1 MKLSVIIPTM
11 QKNTKILLKLL
22 KNISQDKVVDEI
34 ILIDNAG
41 KGFDKDILNVE
52 KVVPVINAENRY
64 VNPTWNQGVE
74 LAKNEYWALLNDD
87 ILVSDDFCTNVVS
100 KIKPSMGIIGVATDS
115 VQTLNPD
122 LVDNIF
128 VESAKDLK
136 LKVAKQRN
144 LYFGTAMFGSKKAY
158 YKIPEELLIWYGDD
172 YLFKMNNKKFRKNYN
187 ITNVK
192 IYHLHSLTSKRP
204 EFQGIL
210 KKEEKLFSEVYVPKL
225 YTIFE
230 RIFSVKNNY
239 ENGKKNKNLY
249 LLGLKINL
257 SSKEN
262 YDDKKDRPYF

>member
-136 LKVAKQRN
+136 LKVQ
-144 LYFGTAMFGSKKAY
+144 
-158 YKIPEELLIWYGDD
+158 
-172 YLFKMNNKKFRKNYN
+172 NNE
-187 ITNVK
+187 ICT
-192 IYHLHSLTSKRP
+192 LGQQCLA
-204 EFQGIL
+204 L
-210 KKEEKLFSEVYVPKL
+210 KK
-225 YTIFE
+225 
-230 RIFSVKNNY
+230 RIIKFQKNC
-239 ENGKKNKNLY
+239 
-249 LLGLKINL
+249 
-257 SSKEN
+257 
-262 YDDKKDRPYF
+262 